1 MGHNS
6 AKEVFEAHL
15 ISEDE
20 YKTSGMSIIKN
31 VNLVVRYENKYFQWD
46 NVAHLILGKAVF
58 DSNISMELKDCIPIE
73 HEAVTKTGED
83 TTGVSPSISRRWRL
97 WPIPFRRSRSL
108 QHSTSNSSNE
118 DLYVDSEPGLQ
129 NSSVEKIN
137 NDDIKQSPR
146 KQYLRTLIPTNE
158 QIASLN
164 LREGQNMI
172 AFSFSTR
179 VLGRQQVLVIIMLD
193 FLELS

>member
-1 MGHNS
+1 MGRNS
-6 AKEVFEAHL
+6 TKEVFQAHL
-15 ISEDE
+15 ITPDE
-20 YKTSGMSIIKN
+20 YKASGISIIN
-31 VNLVVRYENKYFQWD
+31 NANLVVRYENKYFQWN

-58 DSNISMELKDCIPIE
+58 GTNVSMELKDCIPIE
-73 HEAVTKTGED
+73 HEAVTKSGED

-108 QHSTSNSSNE
+108 QHSTINSSNE
-118 DLYVDSEPGLQ
+118 DLYVDSESGLQ
-129 NSSVEKIN
+129 NSSVEKMN
-137 NDDIKQSPR
+137 NDDMKQSPR
-146 KQYLRTLIPTNE
+146 KQYLRTLLPTNE

-164 LREGQNMI
+164 LKEGQNMV

-193 FLELS
+193 LLELS